1 MINCLCFVSFVYQTT
16 KVVQSNR
23 NIKFKQTKV
32 RPILIFSYADAKGAS
47 VAFGPY
53 GRRTLFA
60 TTGGLSPQRSPLPR
74 ATSTQDRR
82 RGALASVATKGRF
95 IAPRGV
101 CRSHQHERHP
111 RKADA
116 FHLSDKQFAVHGC
129 THSGHAAHH
138 PDRACDGG
146 EYGD

>member
-47 VAFGPY
+47 VA
-53 GRRTLFA
+53 

-74 ATSTQDRR
+74 ATLTQDRR

-111 RKADA
+111 RKANA
-116 FHLSDKQFAVHGC
+116 SHHSDKQFAVHGC
-129 THSGHAAHH
+129 AHSGHAAHH

-146 EYGD
+146 EYSD